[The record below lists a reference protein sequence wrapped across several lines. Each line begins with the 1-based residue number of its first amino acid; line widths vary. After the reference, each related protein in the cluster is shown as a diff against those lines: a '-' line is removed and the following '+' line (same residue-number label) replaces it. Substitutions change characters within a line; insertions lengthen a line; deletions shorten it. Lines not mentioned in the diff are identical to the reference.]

1 MINLSVIV
9 PFFNE
14 EQFLDESVNRLLSND
29 IYTSIYLIDNNST
42 DNSYEIAK
50 NLASNNEKIELFKT
64 GKNKGKGSA
73 LAFSKNLI
81 QTSHVVI
88 HDADLEYFPEDIIE
102 MFDLAKQNQK
112 SPKELTQVRDKITS
126 KVSSTLGKK
135 MDVKGLINKIP
146 DSGKMSDMIGK
157 SANKMTQMLK
167 DPKTTDKFNK
177 IFDMIGTVQK

>member
-1 MINLSVIV
+1 MKTFQKFQEDVKQMEQQMKGFAQTIV
-9 PFFNE
+9 PQLKSF
-14 EQFLDESVNRLLSND
+14 
-29 IYTSIYLIDNNST
+29 
-42 DNSYEIAK
+42 
-50 NLASNNEKIELFKT
+50 
-64 GKNKGKGSA
+64 
-73 LAFSKNLI
+73 
-81 QTSHVVI
+81 
-88 HDADLEYFPEDIIE
+88 
-102 MFDLAKQNQK
+102 AKQNQK

-157 SANKMTQMLK
+157 SANKMTKMLK

>member
-1 MINLSVIV
+1 MKSFRQFMEQPEIV
-9 PFFNE
+9 NMMKGFA
-14 EQFLDESVNRLLSND
+14 QQ
-29 IYTSIYLIDNNST
+29 
-42 DNSYEIAK
+42 
-50 NLASNNEKIELFKT
+50 
-64 GKNKGKGSA
+64 NK
-73 LAFSKNLI
+73 
-81 QTSHVVI
+81 
-88 HDADLEYFPEDIIE
+88 
-102 MFDLAKQNQK
+102 K

-167 DPKTTDKFNK
+167 DPKTTNKFNK

>member
-1 MINLSVIV
+1 MKTFQKFQEDVKQTEQQMKGFAQTIV
-9 PFFNE
+9 P
-14 EQFLDESVNRLLSND
+14 QFKS
-29 IYTSIYLIDNNST
+29 
-42 DNSYEIAK
+42 
-50 NLASNNEKIELFKT
+50 F
-64 GKNKGKGSA
+64 
-73 LAFSKNLI
+73 
-81 QTSHVVI
+81 
-88 HDADLEYFPEDIIE
+88 
-102 MFDLAKQNQK
+102 AKQNQK

-157 SANKMTQMLK
+157 SANKMTKMLK